1 MRLNA
6 KDERQADDD
15 AWITDDEDEEHQAY
29 YQPGQALSV
38 YKNVYIN
45 PLNRGFDCN
54 LQAYCMNLNGKKY
67 VLMLEST
74 AFSLN
79 SISLG
84 SRKESLVAKEPR
96 AWN

>member
-15 AWITDDEDEEHQAY
+15 AWITDDEDEEHQA
-29 YQPGQALSV
+29 GAALSV
-38 YKNVYIN
+38 YKNIYGS
-45 PLNRGFDCN
+45 PLNKVLCSN
-54 LQAYCMNLNGKKY
+54 LLAYCMNLNGKNY
-67 VLMLEST
+67 VLTLEASGHY
-74 AFSLN
+74 LN